1 MIIHINNHH
10 YPGTTFVI
18 TIFLSIF
25 FGNGWKWKFIHQ
37 LVGVKLRLEFWS
49 KLEKPPKQFS
59 QSYFGKKN
67 KVETLFSGQNVEI
80 PCFFSVKMPRKTWN
94 FHVLTTK
101 QGLNFVFLAKIWLRK
116 LFPRFF
122 KLRPKFQPQ
131 LNSSYLVCDFFFAR
145 FQKKLTKNGYYA
157 SCAWVM
163 VVIDM
168 NYQNV
173 NISGEDKRIFLNLCL
188 YFLPF

>member
-49 KLEKPPKQFS
+49 KLEKPLKQFS

-67 KVETLFSGQNVEI
+67 EVETLFSGQNVEI
-80 PCFFSVKMPRKTWN
+80 QCFSWHFYWKKPWN
-94 FHVLTTK
+94 FHILTTIK
-101 QGLNFVFLAKIWLRK
+101 GLNFVFLAKIWLGNCFRGFSS
-116 LFPRFF
+116 LD
-122 KLRPKFQPQ
+122 QNSN
-131 LNSSYLVCDFFFAR
+131 LNLTQAIWCMNFFFAR
-145 FQKKLTKNGYYA
+145 FQKK
-157 SCAWVM
+157 
-163 VVIDM
+163 IDK
-168 NYQNV
+168 
-173 NISGEDKRIFLNLCL
+173 IWLLRKLCL
-188 YFLPF
+188 GNGNYWYELSKWNYFSWI